1 MKGKRLAADRR
12 RTEPIEL
19 PLRGVVN
26 QSRKLLP
33 LFRALPASRRSL
45 PAWQHLQV
53 GEKGSP
59 TGSRRTLHRAV
70 ADAVQGLLE
79 TVTEAGGSHRDYD
92 ALNVL
97 K

>member
-19 PLRGVVN
+19 PLRGVVKR
-26 QSRKLLP
+26 SRKLLP

-53 GEKGSP
+53 GKKGHRLAAVEPYTELSP
-59 TGSRRTLHRAV
+59 MRFKDFWR
-70 ADAVQGLLE
+70 Q
-79 TVTEAGGSHRDYD
+79 
-92 ALNVL
+92 
-97 K
+97 